1 MCSNCSVRLFFR
13 SCGVVLSD
21 LSNHLKQQRK
31 NVQTNQVPLL
41 FEGGFV
47 AFGRLV
53 LVLFSI

>member
-1 MCSNCSVRLFFR
+1 
-13 SCGVVLSD
+13 